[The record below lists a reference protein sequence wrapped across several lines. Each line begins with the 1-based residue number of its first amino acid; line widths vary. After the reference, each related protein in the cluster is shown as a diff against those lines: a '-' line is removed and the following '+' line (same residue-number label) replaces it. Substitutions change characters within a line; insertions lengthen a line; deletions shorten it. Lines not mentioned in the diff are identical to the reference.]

1 MPDHTPLMTHF
12 TICRIAFAAALVLS
26 ALVTP
31 QTVFAAE
38 VTRVYPALD
47 ETGPTRTLKIYS
59 SLDADIAEPLLQA
72 FRKGHPGI
80 AIDYWEL
87 QTQEIYAK
95 VLEETDR
102 GEETADIAFSSA
114 MDLQVK
120 LANDGYAQPLE
131 LASAGVM
138 PSWSQWRD
146 AVFGVTFEPA
156 VIIYNKTAFE
166 GREPPRTRADLA
178 QYLKANEAELYGR
191 VGTYDVERA
200 GLGLFFLARD
210 SEHNRKIWSLFS
222 ALGAT
227 GVKLYSNS
235 SAIVERVADGRFAL
249 GYNILG
255 SYAAGWARSAPDLG
269 IVLPEDYTVVMTRTG
284 LVPRNAASPDL
295 GAAFLDF
302 LLSIG
307 GQRLIAEE
315 TGLPALHPA
324 VEGENTASYM
334 HRTYG
339 ARLRPVPV
347 GPALVVYLDQ
357 VKRQRLLDRWNDA
370 LRVQ

>member
-1 MPDHTPLMTHF
+1 MTVLRFSVASVLLWLAAISASHF
-12 TICRIAFAAALVLS
+12 PAL
-26 ALVTP
+26 
-31 QTVFAAE
+31 AAE
-38 VTRVYPALD
+38 AVRVLPPIKEQANPRVL
-47 ETGPTRTLKIYS
+47 RIYS
-59 SLDADIAEPLLQA
+59 SLDADLAEPLIHA
-72 FRKGHPGI
+72 FHAANP
-80 AIDYWEL
+80 AIGLEYSEL
-87 QTQEIYAK
+87 QTQDIYAR
-95 VLEETDR
+95 VIEETDR

-131 LASAGVM
+131 LSSAGVM
-138 PSWSQWRD
+138 PGWAQWRST
-146 AVFGVTFEPA
+146 VFGVTFEPA
-156 VIIYNKTAFE
+156 VIIYNKTAFG
-166 GREPPRTRADLA
+166 GRPPPQTRAELA
-178 QYLKANEAELYGR
+178 KFLKNNEKELYGR

-210 SEHNRKIWSLFS
+210 GEHNPSIWTLFN
-222 ALGAT
+222 ALGAA

-255 SYAAGWARSAPDLG
+255 SYAAAWTRHTTDLG
-269 IVLPEDYTVVMTRTG
+269 IVFPKDYTVVMTRTA

-302 LLSIG
+302 LLSKQ
-307 GQRLIAEE
+307 GQQLLAEKV
-315 TGLPALHPA
+315 GLPALHPA
-324 VEGENTASYM
+324 VKGENTVSHM
-334 HRTYG
+334 REVYG

-357 VKRQRLLDRWNDA
+357 VKRRRLIDRWNEA